1 MNKFKQIILALFSV
15 MPFVNAEKILIE
27 SVSPNFGLIAILE
40 QTKDA
45 TYLYLLK
52 DPRSIL
58 GSVWIRNHKTP
69 HKAYDPTELML
80 KNGQAPLLPLE
91 FCKYTTN
98 KPFFN
103 IKDIKIIWIDAIE
116 ESENKLIGEHAV
128 LLEQGE
134 ILGIIPYWTSN
145 EVSGFSVDCKE
156 HSFLTSPLN
165 EDNALYQKA
174 KEYLDRS
181 K

>member
-80 KNGQAPLLPLE
+80 KN
-91 FCKYTTN
+91 
-98 KPFFN
+98 
-103 IKDIKIIWIDAIE
+103 
-116 ESENKLIGEHAV
+116 
-128 LLEQGE
+128 
-134 ILGIIPYWTSN
+134 
-145 EVSGFSVDCKE
+145 
-156 HSFLTSPLN
+156 
-165 EDNALYQKA
+165 
-174 KEYLDRS
+174 
-181 K
+181 